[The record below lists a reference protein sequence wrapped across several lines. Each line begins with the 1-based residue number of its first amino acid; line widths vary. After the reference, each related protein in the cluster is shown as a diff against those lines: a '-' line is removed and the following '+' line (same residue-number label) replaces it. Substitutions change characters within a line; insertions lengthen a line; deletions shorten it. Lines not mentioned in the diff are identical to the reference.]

1 MSVPFHDLR
10 RGTAELGA
18 ELQRALAGVL
28 DQSRFVGGE
37 PVEAFEE
44 QWAGYCGVRHA
55 VGCGSGADAIRLA
68 LRALGVGPG
77 DAVVVPANT
86 CVPTAAGV
94 AGTGATPVYA
104 DVDPTTLTVSAETV
118 HRALTPRTKAIV
130 AVHLYGRCADIDA
143 LREFGLPVVED
154 AAHAHGAT
162 LRGRRAGS
170 LGDAAAFSFYPTK
183 NLGALG
189 DAGAVTTADAMV
201 AARVRELA
209 AFGAHGPQSRLDT
222 LQAAVLLA
230 KLPHLDAWNARR
242 RELAARYRA
251 ALGRADDDAGHVY
264 HLFVAR
270 FPDRDSVRARLAE
283 RGIEALIHYAPALA
297 PLKEATRAASEV
309 LSLPL
314 FPQLRDSEVDE
325 VLGAL

>member
-10 RGTAELGA
+10 RQTAEIDA
-18 ELQRALAGVL
+18 DLQRALAGVL
-28 DQSRFVGGE
+28 EESRFVDGE
-37 PVEAFEE
+37 AITSFEE
-44 QWAGYCGVRHA
+44 RWAAYCGVRHA
-55 VGCGSGADAIRLA
+55 VGCGSGGDAIRLA
-68 LRALGVGPG
+68 LRALGLGPG
-77 DAVVVPANT
+77 DDVVVPANT
-86 CVPTAAGV
+86 CLPTAAGV
-94 AGTGATPVYA
+94 AGAGATPVYS
-104 DVDPTTLTVSAETV
+104 DVDPTTLTVSPTTV

-189 DAGAVTTADAMV
+189 DAGAVTTDDAAV

-209 AFGAHGPQSRLDT
+209 GFGEHGPQSRLDT

-230 KLPHLDAWNARR
+230 KLPRLDSWNARR

-251 ALGRADDDAGHVY
+251 VLGRSDDDAGHVY
-264 HLFVAR
+264 HLFVVR
-270 FPDRDSVRARLAE
+270 FPDRDAVRARLAG
-283 RGIEALIHYAPALA
+283 RGIETLVHYAPALA
-297 PLKEATRAASEV
+297 PLHEATRAASEV

-314 FPQLRDSEVDE
+314 FPQLRDAEVDE

>member
-10 RGTAELGA
+10 RQTDEMDAD
-18 ELQRALAGVL
+18 LQRALAGVL
-28 DQSRFVGGE
+28 DESRFVGGE
-37 PVEAFEE
+37 AITSFE
-44 QWAGYCGVRHA
+44 QRWAAYCGVRHA

-77 DAVVVPANT
+77 DDVVVPANT
-86 CVPTAAGV
+86 CLPTAAGV
-94 AGTGATPVYA
+94 AGAGATPVYS
-104 DVDPTTLTVSAETV
+104 DVDPTTLTVSAATV
-118 HRALTPRTKAIV
+118 RRSLTPRTRAIV
-130 AVHLYGRCADIDA
+130 AVHLYGRCADVDA

-189 DAGAVTTADAMV
+189 DAGAVTTDDARV

-230 KLPHLDAWNARR
+230 KLPRLDAWNARR

-251 ALGRADDDAGHVY
+251 VLGRPDDDTGHVY
-264 HLFVAR
+264 HLFVVR
-270 FPDRDSVRARLAE
+270 FPDRDAVRARLAE
-283 RGIEALIHYAPALA
+283 RGIETLVHYAPALA
-297 PLKEATRAASEV
+297 PLDEATRAASEV
-309 LSLPL
+309 VSLPL
-314 FPQLRDSEVDE
+314 YPQLRDAEVDE